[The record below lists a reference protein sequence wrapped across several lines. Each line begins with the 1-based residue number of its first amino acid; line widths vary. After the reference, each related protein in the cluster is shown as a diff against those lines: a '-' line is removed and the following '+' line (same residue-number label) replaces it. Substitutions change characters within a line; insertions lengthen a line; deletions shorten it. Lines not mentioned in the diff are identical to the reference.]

1 MFENALKNGFRYPSN
16 KGLITTEDLF
26 YLSLN
31 DLNEVAKKINKL
43 IKDSEEESFI
53 PGPNFNN
60 NNDSKRLD
68 IVKHIINLKI
78 NEQNT
83 KLIEKSNAEKR
94 QRILEIINKKDE
106 ESLENMSKE
115 ELEKIL
121 STIN

>member
-26 YLSLN
+26 CLSLN
-31 DLNEVAKKINKL
+31 DLNEIAKKINKL
-43 IKDSEEESFI
+43 IKNSEEESFI

-78 NEQNT
+78 NEQNA
-83 KLIEKSNAEKR
+83 KMIEKSNAEKR

-115 ELEKIL
+115 ELEKLL
-121 STIN
+121 SNIN

>member
-26 YLSLN
+26 CLSLN

-78 NEQNT
+78 NEQNI
-83 KLIEKSNAEKR
+83 KMLEKSNAEKR

>member
-26 YLSLN
+26 CLSLN
-31 DLNEVAKKINKL
+31 DLNEIAKKINKL

-53 PGPNFNN
+53 SGPNFNN

-68 IVKHIINLKI
+68 IIKHIINLKI
-78 NEQNT
+78 NEQNA
-83 KLIEKSNAEKR
+83 KMIEKSNAEKR

-106 ESLENMSKE
+106 ESLKNMSKE
-115 ELEKIL
+115 ELEKL
-121 STIN
+121 LTSIN

>member
-16 KGLITTEDLF
+16 KGLIRTEDLF
-26 YLSLN
+26 CLSLN
-31 DLNEVAKKINKL
+31 DLNEIAKKINKL

-78 NEQNT
+78 NEQNA
-83 KLIEKSNAEKR
+83 KMIEKSNAEKR

-115 ELEKIL
+115 ELEKLL
-121 STIN
+121 SNIN

>member
-26 YLSLN
+26 WLSLN
-31 DLNEVAKKINKL
+31 DLNEIAKKINKL

-78 NEQNT
+78 NEQNA
-83 KLIEKSNAEKR
+83 KMIEKSNAEKR
-94 QRILEIINKKDE
+94 QRIMELINKKDE

-115 ELEKIL
+115 ELEKLL
-121 STIN
+121 SNIN

>member
-26 YLSLN
+26 CLSLN
-31 DLNEVAKKINKL
+31 DLNEIAKKINKL

-68 IVKHIINLKI
+68 IVKYIINLKI
-78 NEQNT
+78 NEQNA
-83 KLIEKSNAEKR
+83 KMIEKSNAEKR

-115 ELEKIL
+115 ELEKL
-121 STIN
+121 LTSIN

>member
-26 YLSLN
+26 CLSLN
-31 DLNEVAKKINKL
+31 DLNEIAKKINKL

-60 NNDSKRLD
+60 NNNSKRLD

-78 NEQNT
+78 NEQNA
-83 KLIEKSNAEKR
+83 KMIEKSNAEKR

-115 ELEKIL
+115 ELEKL
-121 STIN
+121 LTSIN

>member
-1 MFENALKNGFRYPSN
+1 MEFTLFAGKFVGLKTKPL
-16 KGLITTEDLF
+16 KGIS
-26 YLSLN
+26 Y
-31 DLNEVAKKINKL
+31 IC
-43 IKDSEEESFI
+43 
-53 PGPNFNN
+53 
-60 NNDSKRLD
+60 KRLD

-115 ELEKIL
+115 ELEKLL
-121 STIN
+121 SNIN

>member
-26 YLSLN
+26 CLSLN
-31 DLNEVAKKINKL
+31 DLNEIAKKINKL

-68 IVKHIINLKI
+68 IVKHIINVKI
-78 NEQNT
+78 NEQNAKMT
-83 KLIEKSNAEKR
+83 EKLNAEKR
-94 QRILEIINKKDE
+94 QRIMEVIKKKDE

-115 ELEKIL
+115 ELEKLL
-121 STIN
+121 SNIN

>member
-26 YLSLN
+26 CLSLN

>member
-26 YLSLN
+26 CLSLN
-31 DLNEVAKKINKL
+31 DLNEIAKKINKL
-43 IKDSEEESFI
+43 IKNSEEESFI

-78 NEQNT
+78 NEQNA
-83 KLIEKSNAEKR
+83 KMIEKSNAEKR

-115 ELEKIL
+115 ELEKL
-121 STIN
+121 LTSIN